1 MQQKEDDAQMEV
13 QKRRKYVRNVER
25 SMISIALCARI
36 VVISSQLLHVIIYI
50 IIAGVIVFIFGIN

>member
-1 MQQKEDDAQMEV
+1 MEV
-13 QKRRKYVRNVER
+13 EKRRKYVRNVER